1 MIKEIVNLKQANIYQ
16 KDKLILSNIDLKI
29 SKGEFV
35 YLIGKTG
42 SGKSSLLK
50 TMYADIPLKSGKG
63 EMVGYELASIKAS
76 QVPELRKKLG
86 IVFQDFNLLMDRSI
100 QQNMT
105 FVLKAT
111 GWEDTTKMKKRISLV
126 LELVG
131 LDRTI
136 ASKMPHE
143 ISGGEQQRAVIAR
156 ALLNKPEMII
166 ADEPTGNLDP
176 ETSDDILKLFRD
188 LSDLHNT
195 SVLFATHDFRI
206 LENFPARIVRCHNG
220 NLIEPEDLLS

>member
-1 MIKEIVNLKQANIYQ
+1 MIKEIVNLNQADIFQ
-16 KDKLILSNIDLKI
+16 KDKLILKGINLKI

-42 SGKSSLLK
+42 AGKTSLLK
-50 TMYADIPLKSGKG
+50 TMYGDLPLTAGSG
-63 EMVGYELASIKAS
+63 EMVGFELAGLKQRQI
-76 QVPELRKKLG
+76 PDLRKKLG
-86 IVFQDFNLLMDRSI
+86 IVFQDFNLLMDRTVQANLI
-100 QQNMT
+100 

-111 GWEDTTKMKKRISLV
+111 GWKETKKIDERVSLV
-126 LELVG
+126 LKLVG
-131 LDRTI
+131 LDPAI
-136 ASKMPHE
+136 GSKMPHE
-143 ISGGEQQRAVIAR
+143 ISGGEQQRVVIAR
-156 ALLNKPEMII
+156 ALLNKPEMIL

-188 LSDLHNT
+188 LAEIHNT

-220 NLIEPEDLLS
+220 SLVEEEDLLA

>member
-111 GWEDTTKMKKRISLV
+111 GWEDTAKMKKRISLV
-126 LELVG
+126 LDLVG

>member
-126 LELVG
+126 LDLVG